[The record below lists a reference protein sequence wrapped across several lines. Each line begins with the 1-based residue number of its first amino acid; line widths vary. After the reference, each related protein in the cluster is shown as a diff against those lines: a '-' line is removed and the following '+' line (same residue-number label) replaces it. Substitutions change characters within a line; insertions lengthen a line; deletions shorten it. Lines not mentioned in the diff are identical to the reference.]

1 MTVSL
6 AMNESRFG
14 ASRFARAAA
23 VRAARDAHLYP
34 DVTYGLLREA
44 LGRHHGLNPDCIVV
58 GNGSEEL
65 IELIVRAFA
74 PPRSEI
80 VVPRFSYLLFGLVA
94 ERVGARKV
102 VAPDRDLGADV
113 DRLIEAVTGRTR
125 LVMVA
130 QPNNPTGVG
139 LPPDELLRLARALP
153 AEVWLVVDAAYAE
166 YLSDHERAALLA
178 ALAARE
184 RAMMLRTFSKAYGL
198 AGLRI
203 GWLFGPAQASA
214 RVENIR
220 NLSNVN
226 RIAAA
231 AAVAALGDKEF
242 VESVRRRN
250 ARQRL
255 RLTEGLVSL
264 GISVTASAASFVAAN
279 FGSPNRA
286 LLAHQSLLEGG
297 YRVRPLSDYALP
309 NHLRIGVGTAGDV
322 DAVIR
327 LLNPVAQRSALA
339 E

>member
-6 AMNESRFG
+6 AMNELRFG
-14 ASRFARAAA
+14 ASPFARAAA
-23 VRAARDAHLYP
+23 LRAARDAHLYP
-34 DVTYGLLREA
+34 DVTYGPVREA
-44 LGRHHGLNPDCIVV
+44 LGAHHGLDPNSIVV

-65 IELIVRAFA
+65 IELILRAFA
-74 PPRSEI
+74 PPRSEV
-80 VVPRFSYLLFGLVA
+80 VVPRFSYLLFGLIA
-94 ERVGARKV
+94 ERVGARAV

-113 DRLIEAVTGRTR
+113 DRLIEFVTGRTR
-125 LVMVA
+125 LVMLA

-139 LPPDELLRLARALP
+139 LSADELLRLARDLP
-153 AEVWLVVDAAYAE
+153 GEVWLVVDAAYAE
-166 YLSDHERAALLA
+166 YLPDHERAALIA

-203 GWLFGPAQASA
+203 GWLFGPTQASA

-226 RIAAA
+226 RVAAA
-231 AAVAALGDKEF
+231 AAIAALGDKAF

-255 RLTEGLVSL
+255 RLAQGLVSL
-264 GISVTASAASFVAAN
+264 GVSVTASAASFIAAN
-279 FGSPNRA
+279 FGSPTRA
-286 LLAHQSLLEGG
+286 LLAHRSLLEGG
-297 YRVRPLSDYALP
+297 YRVRPLSDYGLP
-309 NHLRIGVGTAGDV
+309 NQLRIGVGTAGDV

-327 LLNPVAQRSALA
+327 LLDPVAQRSASA